1 MFVCKST
8 TFFSDQTL
16 LLASMNSIDMKCQW
30 FNHPHK
36 RRITHQLPVWDD
48 VLFDAHNKWKTRR
61 KYPNGRSATIV
72 FFNEILLGWKQSF
85 RGSKKKNCNQNE
97 QKCILGRYILMFK
110 KMPLIFSRTF
120 RTGPLTQ
127 NSIRAFDVIFE
138 IIELSLL
145 DILIKKVFFL
155 SDPKEEGG
163 HLCTF
168 ALTPSVN

>member
-1 MFVCKST
+1 MCASLL
-8 TFFSDQTL
+8 FSDQTL

-48 VLFDAHNKWKTRR
+48 VLFDAHNKWKTRQ

-72 FFNEILLGWKQSF
+72 FLMRYCWDENKASEAA
-85 RGSKKKNCNQNE
+85 KKNCNQNK

-110 KMPLIFSRTF
+110 KMQLIFSRTF

-138 IIELSLL
+138 TIELSLP

-155 SDPKEEGG
+155 SDP
-163 HLCTF
+163 
-168 ALTPSVN
+168 